1 MTAGMTAGMAARLL
15 AAAVLAIA
23 AVVAQAAPPVEL
35 KPWAGGPAPALGL
48 KDLEGAAQ
56 PLQAYRGK
64 VVVLNFWATWCEP
77 CRDEMPSLNKLKHSF
92 DGKPVVVLGV
102 NVGEGEGRIKAFLDK
117 VPVEFPV
124 LLDRD
129 AAASRV
135 WKVRMLPATFI
146 LDREGRI
153 RYSHA
158 GERDWDA
165 PDVRTKVTALL
176 DAKSGR

>member
-1 MTAGMTAGMAARLL
+1 MRKARLL
-15 AAAVLAIA
+15 AAAVLLIA
-23 AVVAQAAPPVEL
+23 AAVAGAAPPAEL
-35 KPWAGGPAPALGL
+35 KQWMGGPTPALGL
-48 KDLEGAAQ
+48 QDLQGVAQ
-56 PLQAYRGK
+56 TLQAHRGK

-77 CRDEMPSLNKLKHSF
+77 CRAEMPSLNKLRHSF

-129 AAASRV
+129 AAASKA

-165 PDVRTKVTALL
+165 PDVRAKVAALV

>member
-1 MTAGMTAGMAARLL
+1 MAARLL
-15 AAAVLAIA
+15 SAAVLAIA

-35 KPWAGGPAPALGL
+35 KPWAGGPTPALSL
-48 KDLEGAAQ
+48 KDLEGTAQ
-56 PLQAYRGK
+56 PLQSFRGK

-77 CRDEMPSLNKLKHSF
+77 CRAEMPSLNKLRQSF
-92 DGKPVVVLGV
+92 EGKPVVVLAV
-102 NVGEGEGRIKAFLDK
+102 NVGEGEGRIKEFLGK

-129 AAASRV
+129 AAASKA

-165 PDVRTKVTALL
+165 PDVRAKVTALVE
-176 DAKSGR
+176 AKTGR

>member
-1 MTAGMTAGMAARLL
+1 MKRGLGARLL

-23 AVVAQAAPPVEL
+23 TAVAPAAPPAEL
-35 KPWAGGPAPALGL
+35 KPWLGGPAPALAL
-48 KDLEGAAQ
+48 QDLQGAAQ
-56 PLQAYRGK
+56 TLQAHRGK

-77 CRDEMPSLNKLKHSF
+77 CREEMPSFNKLRKTF
-92 DGKPVVVLGV
+92 AGRPVEVLAV

-129 AAASRV
+129 AAASKA

-165 PDVRTKVTALL
+165 PDVRARVTALL

>member
-1 MTAGMTAGMAARLL
+1 MFPRTVIVLL

-23 AVVAQAAPPVEL
+23 AVAAQAAPPAEL
-35 KPWAGGPAPALGL
+35 KPWAGGPTPALSL
-48 KDLEGAAQ
+48 KDLEGAAHS
-56 PLQAYRGK
+56 LQAHRGK

-124 LLDRD
+124 
-129 AAASRV
+129 A
-135 WKVRMLPATFI
+135 
-146 LDREGRI
+146 
-153 RYSHA
+153 
-158 GERDWDA
+158 
-165 PDVRTKVTALL
+165 KVTALL

>member
-1 MTAGMTAGMAARLL
+1 MFPRTVIVLL

-23 AVVAQAAPPVEL
+23 AVAAQAAPPAEL
-35 KPWAGGPAPALGL
+35 KPWADGPTPALSL

-56 PLQAYRGK
+56 SLQAHRGK

-77 CRDEMPSLNKLKHSF
+77 CRDEMPSLNKLKQSF

-165 PDVRTKVTALL
+165 PEVRAKVTALL